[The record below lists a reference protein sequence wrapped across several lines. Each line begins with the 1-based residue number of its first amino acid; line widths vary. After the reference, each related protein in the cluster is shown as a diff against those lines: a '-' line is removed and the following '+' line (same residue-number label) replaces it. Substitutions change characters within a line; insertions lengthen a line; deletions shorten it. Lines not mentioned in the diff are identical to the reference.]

1 MSMEQIQK
9 LRQETGAGI
18 MDVKNAITEADGD
31 EEKARE
37 ILRKKGAALAAKKG
51 ARETHEGL
59 VVSYIHAGGKIG
71 VLLKLYCETDFV
83 ARTEDFHA
91 LADDL
96 AMHIAAMDPEYISV
110 ENIPEDVIETEKRI
124 YKEQFADSDK
134 PEDVIEKIIDG
145 KVEKFASEVCLLGQ
159 SFVKNPDKKIGD
171 IIQEYIAKLGEN
183 IQVGGFARY
192 EL

>member
-18 MDVKNAITEADGD
+18 MDVKNALDEAGGD
-31 EEKARE
+31 VEKARD
-37 ILRKKGAALAAKKG
+37 ILRKKGAAIAAKKG

-83 ARTEDFHA
+83 ARTEDFRA
-91 LADDL
+91 LADDI
-96 AMHIAAMDPEYISV
+96 AMHIAAMDPEYVSG
-110 ENIPEDVIETEKRI
+110 EDIPEDVISAEKKI
-124 YKEQFADSDK
+124 YTEQFADSGK
-134 PEDVIEKIIDG
+134 PEDVVSKIVEG
-145 KVEKFASEVCLLGQ
+145 KIHKFAAEVSLLEQ
-159 SFVKNPDKKIGD
+159 SFVKDQDKKIKD
-171 IIQEYIAKLGEN
+171 LIQEYIAKLGEN
-183 IQVGGFARY
+183 IQIGDFVRY

>member
-1 MSMEQIQK
+1 MEQIQK

>member
-1 MSMEQIQK
+1 MEQIQK
-9 LRQETGAGI
+9 LRQETGAGV
-18 MDVKNAITEADGD
+18 MDVKNALTEAGGD

-83 ARTEDFHA
+83 ARTEDFRA
-91 LADDL
+91 LSDDL
-96 AMHIAAMDPEYISV
+96 AMHIAAMDPEYVSA

-134 PEDVIEKIIDG
+134 PKDVIEKIIDG
-145 KVEKFASEVCLLGQ
+145 KVQKFANEVCLLGQ
-159 SFVKNPDKKIGD
+159 SFVKNPDKKIEG

-183 IQVGGFARY
+183 IQVGGFVRY